1 MGKGGEVRGVADRLE
16 PPDLYLQGLD
26 LRDVLFFEWLSV
38 RTVICNRFIVNAIF
52 GNRYSLLGTMPTY
65 GALLEHSRHC
75 LVDRKAAAIQRFCAE
90 LDTNKNDAKEMK
102 MRPVMLALFGAL
114 SASAATMAGA
124 APAAAYDSPY
134 CLQGRDWGLPGDCSY
149 TSYQACLATASGRG
163 LTCGVNPRVAFGVA
177 RQDPRRHG
185 RAYYPD
191 QYYND

>member
-1 MGKGGEVRGVADRLE
+1 MD
-16 PPDLYLQGLD
+16 P
-26 LRDVLFFEWLSV
+26 
-38 RTVICNRFIVNAIF
+38 N
-52 GNRYSLLGTMPTY
+52 M
-65 GALLEHSRHC
+65 
-75 LVDRKAAAIQRFCAE
+75 
-90 LDTNKNDAKEMK
+90 NKTDAKEMK

-177 RQDPRRHG
+177 RPDPRRHG

-191 QYYND
+191 YYND

>member
-1 MGKGGEVRGVADRLE
+1 
-16 PPDLYLQGLD
+16 
-26 LRDVLFFEWLSV
+26 
-38 RTVICNRFIVNAIF
+38 
-52 GNRYSLLGTMPTY
+52 
-65 GALLEHSRHC
+65 
-75 LVDRKAAAIQRFCAE
+75 
-90 LDTNKNDAKEMK
+90 
-102 MRPVMLALFGAL
+102 MRPVMLALFGVL

>member
-1 MGKGGEVRGVADRLE
+1 M
-16 PPDLYLQGLD
+16 
-26 LRDVLFFEWLSV
+26 
-38 RTVICNRFIVNAIF
+38 
-52 GNRYSLLGTMPTY
+52 
-65 GALLEHSRHC
+65 
-75 LVDRKAAAIQRFCAE
+75 RKA
-90 LDTNKNDAKEMK
+90 DAKEMK

-134 CLQGRDWGLPGDCSY
+134 CLQGRDWGLPGDCSF

-163 LTCGVNPRVAFGVA
+163 LTCGVNPRVAFGVG
-177 RQDPRRHG
+177 RLEPRRHG